1 MESIKKF
8 ILEEMNI
15 NVSFQDVL
23 AKKVKTK
30 KHTIETFGI
39 DELLKI
45 SIEKAKNA
53 IDSSC
58 NQALRTNCH
67 INISYFF
74 EERSKKIQD
83 TISKSIENNIAKIEI
98 GDNIENASKIIG
110 NIICGIFL
118 EYLSLE
124 NHGDE
129 TQNIISKFTKYYFEQ
144 ILKLY
149 TYKLKK
155 MVKEESGAIANDIM
169 DIQIQIN
176 MKNQGCFNF
185 KNQMSKEM
193 ILENEYSN
201 LFDFMKDFADLFC
214 QRNAYRYI
222 WRPINMLVKENLGAK
237 YKILIDTNE
246 GLRKQF
252 DDYAEKAFN
261 QINNNIKNL

>member
-74 EERSKKIQD
+74 EERPKKIQD
-83 TISKSIENNIAKIEI
+83 TISKSIENNIEKIEI

-124 NHGDE
+124 NHGNE

-222 WRPINMLVKENLGAK
+222 WRPINMLVKENLGANFFFHK
-237 YKILIDTNE
+237 
-246 GLRKQF
+246 
-252 DDYAEKAFN
+252 
-261 QINNNIKNL
+261 